1 MRSIRPLLTVAAL
14 LMLAACSSSNPP
26 AQTKTEPAKAEKKEP
41 LLYTGREAFQKMYI
55 SAHQWAAD
63 AKPYK
68 LESVTNAESNGKD
81 GKATVWRS
89 GFASTSRRGIK
100 AFLWSGSQLPEAPS
114 SGVSSGVEDTYNP
127 SNSATQIFDFAFL
140 KKDSND
146 ALEVALK
153 HGGEKLMASKPNS
166 KAKGSGTGEP
176 TVNYVLDWSGHEN
189 ILLWH
194 VIFGDPQN
202 AKLRVAVNAST
213 GEFMRT
219 EK

>member
-1 MRSIRPLLTVAAL
+1 MPAARPSFHSWRAVFRQGRLSARNPFFAPARPLSLCFQKGPYMRSIRPLLTVAAL

-140 KKDSND
+140 KKDS
-146 ALEVALK
+146 
-153 HGGEKLMASKPNS
+153 
-166 KAKGSGTGEP
+166 
-176 TVNYVLDWSGHEN
+176 
-189 ILLWH
+189 
-194 VIFGDPQN
+194 
-202 AKLRVAVNAST
+202 
-213 GEFMRT
+213 
-219 EK
+219 